1 MVYENIIF
9 ERKDEAAW
17 ITINRPPYNIL
28 DIVTMKD
35 INNALGEV
43 ERDNESKAVVIGGTG
58 GKAFSAGVDVKDH
71 LPEKMEEMVK
81 EFENIFYWLIKV
93 GRPTVAAVDGMC
105 FGGGCEVALFCDMVI
120 ATENAQFGQP
130 EIKLSVFP
138 GLAVAALPRIIGR
151 KKAFEMIIT
160 GDSIDAREAER
171 VGLVNKV
178 VPNDKLNE
186 GVQSLLRRLTDK
198 SLVALK
204 LTRYALYSSYDLEFH
219 KALGWVND
227 IYRGILMST
236 EDANEGLKSF
246 LEKRKPVWKG
256 K

>member
-1 MVYENIIF
+1 MAYGNIIF
-9 ERKDEAAW
+9 ERTDGAAW
-17 ITINRPPYNIL
+17 ITINRPPHNIL
-28 DIVTMKD
+28 DIATMKD
-35 INNALGEV
+35 INNALAEV
-43 ERDNESKAVVIGGTG
+43 ERDNESKAVIIRGAGNR
-58 GKAFSAGVDVKDH
+58 AFSAGVDVKDH

-81 EFENIFYWLIKV
+81 EFENIFHWLIKV
-93 GRPTVAAVDGMC
+93 GRPTIAAVDGMC
-105 FGGGCEVALFCDMVI
+105 LGGGCEVALFCDMVI
-120 ATENAQFGQP
+120 ATEKAQFGQP
-130 EIKLSVFP
+130 EIKLAVFP
-138 GLAVAALPRIIGR
+138 GLAVAALPRIIPR

-160 GDSIDAREAER
+160 GDSVDAREAER
-171 VGLVNKV
+171 MGLVNKV
-178 VPNDKLNE
+178 VPEDKLDE
-186 GVQSLLRRLTDK
+186 EVRALLRRLTDK

-256 K
+256 R